1 MFSKIVDVY
10 SFFFHL
16 VLNSKNK
23 VLCVFQPSWIAI
35 IVVVKSQRR
44 CLLLHLG
51 ATEHVGILYG
61 LWYLFHQ
68 CKIPCPAEDRHQ
80 TCLQQLSLNL
90 GEHHFLN
97 PGKKIIKNLTL
108 VYIFLTF
115 KNPQCAMLFDNL
127 CVLRLTR
134 E

>member
-1 MFSKIVDVY
+1 MFTA
-10 SFFFHL
+10 FFFHL

-80 TCLQQLSLNL
+80 TCLHQLSLNL